1 MDAARSGQDIAGR
14 QFRCTARSSCRD
26 FLAALIG
33 AMALFAPAFAPATP
47 AAPTVTVVEYRMDG
61 NEDWGGHDRFF
72 LTADPAEIAALDGG
86 GSGGAWFRTG
96 LVFPAYPDTNSSPGA
111 VGVCRFF
118 GTDRYRADGTR
129 IGSDTHFYT
138 ADPGE
143 CEAVKIGYR
152 SIAADGVSYPAWTY
166 EGIAFAVAPP
176 TAGSCP
182 SGTSPLYRGY
192 LEYAE
197 WASLP
202 TGWGPEYRLPSH
214 RFAASPDTLKGWNFE
229 GLVMCTPT
237 PAAGGFPVSSEIF
250 GYCIDSSC
258 LRRRAW
264 PSGVYPQHWLGKG
277 DLLVVVELTNPSAE
291 VIAATLPAGTR
302 FVGPSAAYADG
313 YLSGD
318 LTFNLAPGSKTRLGI
333 FLASS
338 DPLLQKG
345 APAGAAYTLG
355 GLASDAGLRNLMAMQ
370 PTPQTA
376 PWWPDAQHWALW
388 EITFGR
394 GSLTT
399 RQLELLEL
407 MRTTPATIG
416 NNAELVAMLQEFL
429 GSLSYAWYTFPSPSE
444 LLESSP

>member
-1 MDAARSGQDIAGR
+1 MDAACNGRDIAGR
-14 QFRCTARSSCRD
+14 QRRCTARSSRRAIV
-26 FLAALIG
+26 AALIG

-47 AAPTVTVVEYRMDG
+47 AAPTVTVVEYATG
-61 NEDWGGHDRFF
+61 WGQFF
-72 LTADPAEIAALDGG
+72 ITANPAEIAWLDGG
-86 GSGGAWFRTG
+86 GLNAAWWRTG
-96 LVFPAYPDTNSSPGA
+96 NVFLAYPDTDATPGA

-118 GTDRYRADGTR
+118 GTDRYRTDGTR
-129 IGSDTHFYT
+129 IGSNTHFYT
-138 ADPGE
+138 ADPAE
-143 CEAVKIGYR
+143 CEFVKTGYP
-152 SIAADGVSYPAWTY
+152 SVAADGVSYPAWTY

-176 TAGSCP
+176 TGGSCP
-182 SGTSPLYRGY
+182 AGTSPLYRGWR
-192 LEYAE
+192 E
-197 WASLP
+197 SD
-202 TGWGPEYRLPSH
+202 GWDYVSSH
-214 RFAASPDTLKGWNFE
+214 RFATSPDTFRDGTAWKFE

-318 LTFNLAPGSKTRLGI
+318 LTFNLAPARKTRLGI
-333 FLASS
+333 YLMSS

-345 APAGAAYTLG
+345 APTGAAYTLG
-355 GLASDAGLRNLMAMQ
+355 GLATDAGLRNLLAVQ

-376 PWWPDAQHWALW
+376 PWWPDTQHWALW
-388 EITFGR
+388 EINFGR
-394 GSLTT
+394 GSLTA

-429 GSLSYAWYTFPSPSE
+429 GLLSYAWYMFPPPSE
-444 LLESSP
+444 